1 MLANREETP
10 SQVAAGGRGSADW
23 DVFKQMLNSTRVLQ
37 STETKPVHDLL
48 SGYAA
53 ARRIDAQDHLT
64 STVAHHGSRFEKV
77 RQELLD
83 NLQQPDKDL
92 HNAHFGELG
101 MAHLST
107 LIGTLNEAV
116 GGQPNAYEELHQVR
130 IIGKRLRY
138 SIELFADC
146 FSGLLRERIYPMIEE
161 AQEIRAVT
169 DSHLAVDRLT
179 AIRTHIQTY
188 RPAEWPRFK
197 KGLDALI

>member
-10 SQVAAGGRGSADW
+10 SQVAAGGREARDW

-116 GGQPNAYEELHQVR
+116 GGNPMLMKNFTRCGSSA
-130 IIGKRLRY
+130 
-138 SIELFADC
+138 SDC
-146 FSGLLRERIYPMIEE
+146 
-161 AQEIRAVT
+161 
-169 DSHLAVDRLT
+169 
-179 AIRTHIQTY
+179 AIRSNCSPTASAVCSVSEFI
-188 RPAEWPRFK
+188 R
-197 KGLDALI
+197 